1 MTPMMNVNASNP
13 KALAKAILNFVAA
26 YVTVH
31 VCRGYSATSH
41 VTLVKGQILYFL

>member
-1 MTPMMNVNASNP
+1 MTPMMNVNASYP
-13 KALAKAILNFVAA
+13 KALEEALSNFVAA

-31 VCRGYSATSH
+31 VCRGYLATSH